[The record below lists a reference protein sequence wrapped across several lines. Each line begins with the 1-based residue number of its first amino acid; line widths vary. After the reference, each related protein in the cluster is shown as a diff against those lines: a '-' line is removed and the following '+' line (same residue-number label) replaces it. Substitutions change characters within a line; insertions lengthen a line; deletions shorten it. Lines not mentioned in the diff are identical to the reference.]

1 MTGVEFFTPFTLSSK
16 LTYHTRKEVPG
27 VAKKIAN
34 PEKLRAE
41 IALQQSKIE
50 TLKLLDAELAKKV
63 ERLNFQRK
71 QVHEKIQ
78 KLNHAYQQNVQRFKS
93 IQGN

>member
-1 MTGVEFFTPFTLSSK
+1 M
-16 LTYHTRKEVPG
+16 
-27 VAKKIAN
+27 AKKIAN

-50 TLKLLDAELAKKV
+50 TLKILDAELSKKV

-71 QVHEKIQ
+71 QVHEKAQ
-78 KLNHAYQQNVQRFKS
+78 KLNHALQQNVLRLKS